1 MLAKVGGM
9 LAGGALSTGFVCVM
23 DDAIYTQLR
32 MNMILPVKQ
41 VISTFTAK

>member
-23 DDAIYTQLR
+23 DDAIYAQLR
-32 MNMILPVKQ
+32 MNMILPMKQ
-41 VISTFTAK
+41 VINTFTAK